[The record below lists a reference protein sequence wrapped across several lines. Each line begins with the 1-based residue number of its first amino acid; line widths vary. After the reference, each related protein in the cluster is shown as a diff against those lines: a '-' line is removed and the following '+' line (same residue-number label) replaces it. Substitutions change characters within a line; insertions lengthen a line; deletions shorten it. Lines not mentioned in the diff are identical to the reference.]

1 MVSEDLINQL
11 KPELEDCLQSLGFVL
26 VDIIYRYEES
36 DLFLRILA
44 DRPLGG
50 INMDEC
56 ARLNREIGSLLDEK
70 EIIQSRYVLEVSSPG
85 LDRPLK
91 TKEDFTRFINREVR
105 FFLNDYINKKLEW
118 DGLIEK
124 VGQESLFI
132 KVKSDIIE
140 IPFLKINKAKL
151 II

>member
-1 MVSEDLINQL
+1 
-11 KPELEDCLQSLGFVL
+11 
-26 VDIIYRYEES
+26 
-36 DLFLRILA
+36 
-44 DRPLGG
+44 
-50 INMDEC
+50 MDEC

-105 FFLNDYINKKLEW
+105 FFLNDYINQKLEW
-118 DGLIEK
+118 DGLIDR